1 MSDNKTMIRF
11 YAFLLFITALLT
23 YVVDLNEQ
31 FHFFILNFSWI
42 SNAFCF
48 TILSGVLTGVVVALA
63 AEIRL
68 YWIHKRQAQNML
80 FSNAAEMYALLSIQK
95 SCIEYYINNI
105 KIPIPENI
113 GSECFQQPILARIG
127 YLECMDY
134 SPFFKRDI
142 ICENWLSFS
151 TKINEIEKAT
161 RNLAELQIEWNKIK
175 LLFLE
180 KGFADAQVTATEFQM
195 NKQLKEK
202 FQELKQSITVIS
214 DFCDGFEKFNS
225 KRFTWTQSK
234 KISDDMSEKIKKDP
248 YYRPDKV

>member
-11 YAFLLFITALLT
+11 YVFLLFITALLT
-23 YVVDLNEQ
+23 YAVDLNEQ
-31 FHFFILNFSWI
+31 FHFWVLNFSWI

-105 KIPIPENI
+105 KMPIPENI
-113 GSECFQQPILARIG
+113 GSECFRQPILVRIG
-127 YLECMDY
+127 CLKCMDY
-134 SPFFKRDI
+134 STFFKRDI
-142 ICENWLSFS
+142 ICENWISFAA
-151 TKINEIEKAT
+151 KISEIEKAT
-161 RNLAELQIEWNKIK
+161 RNLAESQIEWNKTK

-180 KGFADAQVTATEFQM
+180 KGTADAQVTATESQM
-195 NKQLKEK
+195 NKQLKERS
-202 FQELKQSITVIS
+202 QEIEQSLTVIS
-214 DFCDGFEKFNS
+214 DFCDEFEKFNS

-234 KISDDMSEKIKKDP
+234 RMTDDMGEKIKKDP